1 MLDIQQLRNELDL
14 VAVKLA
20 KRGYEFPVEQFR
32 ALEQK
37 RKVIQTET
45 QELQAKRNTVSKQI
59 GIAKQKGEAVTAMM
73 AEIANLGDNLKQF
86 ENQLEQIQSE
96 LQKILLVTPNL
107 AHESVPEGKDDKN
120 NLEIRRWGEPRVFD
134 FEIKDHVTIGE
145 QLGMLDF

>member
-59 GIAKQKGEAVTAMM
+59 GIAKQGSSHS
-73 AEIANLGDNLKQF
+73 NDGRNS
-86 ENQLEQIQSE
+86 QSW
-96 LQKILLVTPNL
+96 
-107 AHESVPEGKDDKN
+107 
-120 NLEIRRWGEPRVFD
+120 R
-134 FEIKDHVTIGE
+134 
-145 QLGMLDF
+145 